1 MAEQS
6 PFRTVAIGTLALWLA
21 LFVLA
26 PTLLVI
32 GTSLLARDEVDL
44 VAPRFSLEAWAR
56 LLDPVYLAV
65 FLRSAGLALA
75 ATALCLGLGYPFAYL
90 LARARPDR
98 RPLLLL
104 LVIIPFWTNSLV
116 RTYAVRT
123 VLAARGPL
131 NALLQALGLTDAPV
145 ALLYNGLAVVVGL
158 LYVMLPFMVLPLYAV
173 LEKLDRSLLEAA
185 ADLGAGRLQ
194 VLLRVVFPLSLPGV
208 VAGCVLVF
216 LPSLGMFFVSDL
228 LGGARDLLMGNFIK
242 EQFLDARDWPFGAAA
257 SVAMTALMALLLLVW
272 RASQRRTGLPET
284 TT

>member
-1 MAEQS
+1 MAERS
-6 PFRTVAIGTLALWLA
+6 IFRTVAIGLLALWLA
-21 LFVLA
+21 VFVLA
-26 PTLLVI
+26 PMALVV
-32 GTSLLARDEVDL
+32 GTSLLARDEATL
-44 VAPRFSLEAWAR
+44 VAPRLSLEAWAR
-56 LLDPVYLAV
+56 LIDPIYLAV

-216 LPSLGMFFVSDL
+216 LPSLGMFFVTDL
-228 LGGARDLLMGNFIK
+228 LGGARDLLVGNFIK

-284 TT
+284 TP